1 MQTDTHLSPGKAVA
15 NVGKELHN
23 TRDVQ
28 AVVLPGLMFLPLYK
42 LSY

>member
-28 AVVLPGLMFLPLYK
+28 AVVFARSHVPPTL
-42 LSY
+42 